1 MAEVVKMPKMS
12 DTMTDGVL
20 AKWHKKVGDKIK
32 PGDVLAEIETDKAT
46 MDFESYQEG
55 TLLFIG
61 IEEGQSAPVD
71 AVIAVLGNEGEDYKA
86 ALSESGG
93 ETEHAPEPQ
102 HTEAPAEQHEEAPAP
117 VEEHQELIA
126 EQAPVEEPVH
136 TEEPVHAEEKH
147 EEAPAPPAAKVDTS
161 SIPAVVIRMPALSDT
176 MTEGV
181 INKWNFRVGDK
192 VKSDDSLADVE
203 TDKATME
210 VVGYED
216 GTLLYIGPKE
226 GEAAP
231 VNGIIAIVGKAGTN
245 INPILEE
252 NGLEAVHHE
261 EAAGTPVAEPVA
273 EHTPEPV
280 AEHAPE
286 PVAEHTPEPEP
297 VHTPIEVPE
306 PEPEPV
312 VDEAPATVAPE
323 EESAPVVA
331 EEPASNAP
339 VVTSDDSRIKASPL
353 ARRIAREKGINLS
366 DLVGSA
372 ENGRIVRKDI
382 ESFDPS
388 AQPAAATESTPE
400 PVAETAPVAEEA
412 TTPEPAEETAPV
424 AEEVAAPE
432 PVAEAA
438 PVAEKTPAPVAA
450 STPKAVAKK
459 APEPNPEPV
468 KAPKAAAAKATEAA
482 KPAPVAPPVA
492 YTGAE
497 RYTDKPVSQ
506 MRKVIAKRL
515 SESLFTAPHFYVTM
529 SIDMDQAIATR
540 TKINE
545 SSSVKISFN
554 DFVLKACAVALK
566 QNPNINSSWMGDKIR
581 YNEAINIGV
590 AVAVDEGLLVP
601 VIRDADQ
608 KSLGA
613 ISTMV
618 KDFAQKAKAKKLQP
632 SDWEGST
639 FTISNLG
646 MFGVEEFTA
655 IINTPDSCI
664 LAIGGIQQ
672 VPVVKNGAVVPGNV
686 MKVTLSCDHRVV
698 DGATGA
704 AFLQTLKALLED
716 PIRLMV

>member
-20 AKWHKKVGDKIK
+20 AKWHKKVGDKVK

-55 TLLFIG
+55 TLLYIG
-61 IEEGQSAPVD
+61 IEEGASAPVD
-71 AVIAVLGNEGEDYKA
+71 AVIAVLGNEGEDYHA
-86 ALSESGG
+86 ALGG
-93 ETEHAPEPQ
+93 TAA
-102 HTEAPAEQHEEAPAP
+102 EAPAPAEHHEEAPAP
-117 VEEHQELIA
+117 VAEHHEPVVEHHEPVA
-126 EQAPVEEPVH
+126 DPAPVAERTPEP
-136 TEEPVHAEEKH
+136 A
-147 EEAPAPPAAKVDTS
+147 AAPAAKVDTA
-161 SIPAVVIRMPALSDT
+161 SIPATVIRMPALSDT

-181 INKWNFRVGDK
+181 IEKWNFSVGDK
-192 VKSDDSLADVE
+192 VKADDSLADVE

-210 VVGYED
+210 VVGYEE
-216 GTLLYIGPKE
+216 GTLLYIGPKA
-226 GEAAP
+226 GQAAL
-231 VNGIIAIVGKAGTN
+231 VNAIIAIVGKEGTN
-245 INPILEE
+245 INPILVE
-252 NGLEAVHHE
+252 NGLEPVYYE
-261 EAAGTPVAEPVA
+261 EHAGTT
-273 EHTPEPV
+273 TPEPV
-280 AEHAPE
+280 AAATSEA
-286 PVAEHTPEPEP
+286 EP
-297 VHTPIEVPE
+297 VHTPVEVPE

-312 VDEAPATVAPE
+312 IAE
-323 EESAPVVA
+323 APVV
-331 EEPASNAP
+331 EEAP
-339 VVTSDDSRIKASPL
+339 VSTPAVQTSTSDDSRVKASPL
-353 ARRIAREKGINLS
+353 ARRIAREKGINLN

-382 ESFDPS
+382 ESFTP
-388 AQPAAATESTPE
+388 PATP
-400 PVAETAPVAEEA
+400 
-412 TTPEPAEETAPV
+412 
-424 AEEVAAPE
+424 
-432 PVAEAA
+432 AA
-438 PVAEKTPAPVAA
+438 PVPA
-450 STPKAVAKK
+450 
-459 APEPNPEPV
+459 PEPV
-468 KAPKAAAAKATEAA
+468 KAPEPVVVAPPAPVVEKAPAPVAAPAPAPVKAPEPVAA
-482 KPAPVAPPVA
+482 KPAEPAKPAPAPVAAPVA

-497 RYTDKPVSQ
+497 RYTEKPVSQ

-515 SESLFTAPHFYVTM
+515 SGSLFTAPHFYVTM

-540 TKINE
+540 AKVNE
-545 SSSVKISFN
+545 TSSVKISFN

-566 QNPNINSSWMGDKIR
+566 QHPNINSSWLGDKIR

-590 AVAVDEGLLVP
+590 AVAVEEGLLVP
-601 VIRDADQ
+601 VVRDADQ

-613 ISTMV
+613 ISTQV

-655 IINTPDSCI
+655 IINPPDACI
-664 LAIGGIQQ
+664 LAIGGISQ

-704 AFLQTLKALLED
+704 AFLQTFKGLLED